1 MSEPVDPNGPWQQ
14 PPYGGPPPAWQP
26 PVPTAAP
33 PPWQQPGDYLPYPP
47 PPPPAPRRH
56 TRLIVAI
63 AVAGVLVVVAVVA
76 TVLVL
81 RGGNDTTLTA
91 PQSVA
96 GYGRTTGAAAE
107 RVQSAIRG
115 FASGVGGTTAEVMN
129 ASTIAVYS
137 DQGDVPDLVLVG
149 LTRSRADAS
158 GAPSDDG
165 TVVNELLAGAVPDAA
180 PFDAGSHGGVL
191 RCGSATFGAASE
203 TMCAWSDSHTVGML
217 VSISPARP
225 PQELAQVANQ
235 FRDKLD

>member
-1 MSEPVDPNGPWQQ
+1 MSEPVDPNAVWQQ
-14 PPYGGPPPAWQP
+14 PPYGGPPPTWQP

-33 PPWQQPGDYLPYPP
+33 PPWQPPGGYLPYPP
-47 PPPPAPRRH
+47 PPPPSPRRH
-56 TRLIVAI
+56 TRLIIAI
-63 AVAGVLVVVAVVA
+63 AVAGVLVVAAVVA

-81 RGGNDTTLTA
+81 RGGDTKLAA

-96 GYGRTTGAAAE
+96 GYDRTTGTAAE

-115 FASGVGGTTAEVMN
+115 FASGVGGTTADVMN
-129 ASTIAVYS
+129 AATIAVYS

-149 LTRSRADAS
+149 LTRSQADAS

-165 TVVNELLAGAVPDAA
+165 TVVNELLAGAVPGASA
-180 PFDAGSHGGVL
+180 FDAGSHGGVL

-225 PQELAQVANQ
+225 PQELAQVTNQ